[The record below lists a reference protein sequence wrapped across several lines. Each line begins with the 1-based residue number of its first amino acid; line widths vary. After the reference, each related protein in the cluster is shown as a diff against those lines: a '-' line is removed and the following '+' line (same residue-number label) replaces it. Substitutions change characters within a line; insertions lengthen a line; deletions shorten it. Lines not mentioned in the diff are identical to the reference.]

1 MQTPQP
7 PAPSSQQGRGQ
18 AMVEFLIIIPVL
30 ILLIFGAFQATLI
43 YSAKSGL
50 NYAAFQAARLGAVNN
65 AQYESMRRGLLRGMY
80 PMFSQYPETERM
92 DKTAEEVDNY
102 VLITRI
108 SPALNSFSAWQT
120 PHAGLLSAGQTAQA
134 IPNDNL
140 MYRSS
145 QQNPVSIQDANLLKI
160 RVQYC
165 VKLIV
170 PMVEN
175 LLSSASKFN
184 QRQSGGSFSENSKQ
198 SWDRYTA
205 ICGKRKGFVLTA
217 EATVRMQSAA
227 VHDTQ
232 NCGAGKK
239 MLCP

>member
-1 MQTPQP
+1 MSTPQ
-7 PAPSSQQGRGQ
+7 PAPSSRQGRGQ

-80 PMFSQYPETERM
+80 PMFSQYPEATRM
-92 DKTAEEVDNY
+92 EKTAEEVDNF

-108 SPALNSFSAWQT
+108 SPALNSFSAWQI
-120 PHAGLLSAGQTAQA
+120 PHDGLRSAGITAQA

-140 MYRSS
+140 MYRSA

-165 VKLIV
+165 LKLIV

-198 SWDRYTA
+198 SWDQYAT

-227 VHDTQ
+227 IHDAQ
-232 NCGAGKK
+232 NCGSGKK

>member
-1 MQTPQP
+1 MSTPQP
-7 PAPSSQQGRGQ
+7 VPSSRLNRGQ

-80 PMFSQYPETERM
+80 PMFSQFPETERM
-92 DKTAEEVDNY
+92 DKTAEEVDNF

-108 SPALNSFSAWQT
+108 SPALNSFNAWQV
-120 PHAGLLSAGQTAQA
+120 PHAGLLSSGQTAQA

-140 MYRSS
+140 MYRSA

-175 LLSSASKFN
+175 LLSTASKFN

-198 SWDRYTA
+198 SWDQYAA
-205 ICGKRKGFVLTA
+205 ICGTRKGFVLTA

-227 VHDTQ
+227 VHDAE